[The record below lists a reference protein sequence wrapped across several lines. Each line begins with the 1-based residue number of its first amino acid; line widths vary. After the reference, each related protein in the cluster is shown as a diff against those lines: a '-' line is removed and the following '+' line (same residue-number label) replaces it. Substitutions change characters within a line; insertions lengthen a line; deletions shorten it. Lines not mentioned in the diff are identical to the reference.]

1 MAKTKFFRVAVEG
14 DTVDGRKIERA
25 HIEQMAAT
33 YDRAT
38 YTARINC
45 EHLRGYSPEPPFN
58 AYGSVD
64 ALKTEEVTLKI
75 GGKDKNCL
83 ALLASFDVNDQ
94 ARALTEADQKVF
106 SSIEIAPNFANSG
119 KAYLYGLALTD
130 TPASLGTEVLKF
142 STREDARKDNLI
154 AISDAF
160 SVEFENEA
168 QDDGEVRGAFAA
180 MRKFF
185 EGFTAPAPQA
195 PAQPALQAP
204 PNQGGSGS
212 PSDLAAFAAQMAEG
226 MDKLATAFTAAQ
238 AKTEARL
245 GKVAED
251 FATLKGEIEQ
261 TRPQTYRARPAA
273 SGGGDRERAVC

>member
-1 MAKTKFFRVAVEG
+1 MAKTKFFRVATEG

-25 HIEQMAAT
+25 HLEQMAAT

-64 ALKTEEVTLKI
+64 ALKTEEVTLKV
-75 GGKDKNCL
+75 GGKDQKRL

-94 ARALTEADQKVF
+94 AKALTTADQKVF
-106 SSIEIAPNFANSG
+106 SSIEIAPDFAKSG

-160 SVEFENEA
+160 SVEFEDETEA
-168 QDDGEVRGAFAA
+168 DTEVRGAFAA

-185 EGFTAPAPQA
+185 EGFSAPQVEKPAQELPPAPSG
-195 PAQPALQAP
+195 
-204 PNQGGSGS
+204 QGGGS
-212 PSDLAAFAAQMAEG
+212 PTDLAAFAAAMTEG
-226 MDKLATAFTAAQ
+226 LDKLATAFTASQ
-238 AKTEARL
+238 AKAETRIA
-245 GKVAED
+245 KIAED
-251 FATLKGEIEQ
+251 FAQLQGEIEKAK
-261 TRPQTYRARPAA
+261 PQTYRARPVA

>member
-14 DTVDGRKIERA
+14 DTVDGRKIDRA
-25 HIEQMAAT
+25 HIEQMAAS

-64 ALKTEEVTLKI
+64 ALKTEEVTLKL
-75 GGKDKNCL
+75 GGKDQKRL

-94 ARALTEADQKVF
+94 ARALTAADQKVF

-160 SVEFENEA
+160 SVEFEDEG
-168 QDDGEVRGAFAA
+168 QGDGDVRGAFAA

-185 EGFTAPAPQA
+185 DSFTAPAPLA
-195 PAQPALQAP
+195 PVQPTEPTP

-212 PSDLAAFAAQMAEG
+212 PSDLAAFAAAMTEG
-226 MDKLATAFTAAQ
+226 MDRLASAFTASH
-238 AKTEARL
+238 AKTETRL
-245 GKVAED
+245 AKIAED
-251 FATLKGEIEQ
+251 FTQLQGEIEKAK
-261 TRPQTYRARPAA
+261 PQTYRARPVA

>member
-1 MAKTKFFRVAVEG
+1 MAKTKFFRVATEG

-25 HIEQMAAT
+25 HLEQMAAT

-64 ALKTEEVTLKI
+64 ALKTEEVTLKV
-75 GGKDKNCL
+75 GGKDQKRL

-94 ARALTEADQKVF
+94 AKALTTADQKVF
-106 SSIEIAPNFANSG
+106 SSIEIAPDFAKSG

-160 SVEFENEA
+160 SVEFEDEA
-168 QDDGEVRGAFAA
+168 EADTEVRGAFAA

-185 EGFTAPAPQA
+185 EGFTAPQVEK
-195 PAQPALQAP
+195 PAQQLPSVP
-204 PNQGGSGS
+204 IGQGGA
-212 PSDLAAFAAQMAEG
+212 PSDLAAFAAAMTEG
-226 MDKLATAFTAAQ
+226 MDKLATAFTASQ
-238 AKTEARL
+238 AKTETRMAKL
-245 GKVAED
+245 AED
-251 FATLKGEIEQ
+251 FATLQGEIEKAK
-261 TRPQTYRARPAA
+261 PQTYRARPVA

>member
-14 DTVDGRKIERA
+14 DTVDGRKIDRA

-45 EHLRGYSPEPPFN
+45 EHLRGYSPQPPFN

-64 ALKTEEVTLKI
+64 ALKTEEVTLKL
-75 GGKDKNCL
+75 GGKDQTRL

-160 SVEFENEA
+160 SVEFEDEA
-168 QDDGEVRGAFAA
+168 EADTEVRGAFAA

-185 EGFTAPAPQA
+185 EGFTAPQVEK
-195 PAQPALQAP
+195 PAQQLPPAP
-204 PNQGGSGS
+204 IGQGGGS
-212 PSDLAAFAAQMAEG
+212 PSDLAAFAAAMTEG
-226 MDKLATAFTAAQ
+226 MDKLATAFTASQ
-238 AKTEARL
+238 AKTETRMAKL
-245 GKVAED
+245 AED
-251 FATLKGEIEQ
+251 FATLQGEIEKAK
-261 TRPQTYRARPAA
+261 PQTYRARPVA